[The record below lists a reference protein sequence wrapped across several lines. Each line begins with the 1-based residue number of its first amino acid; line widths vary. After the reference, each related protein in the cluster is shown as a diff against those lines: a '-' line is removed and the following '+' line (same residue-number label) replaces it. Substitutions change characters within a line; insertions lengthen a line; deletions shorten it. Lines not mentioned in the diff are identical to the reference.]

1 MDWRV
6 VDVGRLAGMRCPS
19 CGGLLDGALMRQ
31 VESAVARCVV
41 AVVCPQ
47 CMAECLAILE
57 MRSARIGMPPPLD
70 VDDVLRA
77 HELLSARDWHVSEL
91 FAA

>member
-6 VDVGRLAGMRCPS
+6 VDVGPLARMHCPS
-19 CGGLLDGALMRQ
+19 CGGVLDGGLMRQ

-47 CMAECLAILE
+47 CTAECLAILE
-57 MRSARIGMPPPLD
+57 TRSGRIGMPPPLD

-77 HELLSARDWHVSEL
+77 HELLWARDWHMNEL

>member
-6 VDVGRLAGMRCPS
+6 VDVGRLAGMHCPS
-19 CGGLLDGALMRQ
+19 CGGVLDGGLMRP
-31 VESAVARCVV
+31 VESAAQRWVV
-41 AVVCPQ
+41 AVVCPH
-47 CMAECLAILE
+47 CTAECLAILE
-57 MRSARIGMPPPLD
+57 TRSPHVGTAPPIE

-77 HELLSARDWHVSEL
+77 HELLSARDWRVSEL

>member
-6 VDVGRLAGMRCPS
+6 VDVERLAGMRCPS
-19 CGGLLDGALMRQ
+19 CGGALDGGLMRQ
-31 VESAVARCVV
+31 VEGSTQRCVV
-41 AVVCPQ
+41 AVACPH
-47 CMAECLAILE
+47 CTAECLAILE
-57 MRSARIGMPPPLD
+57 TRSPRIGAPPPID

-77 HELLSARDWHVSEL
+77 HELLSARDWHVSDL